1 MSMMFFKLLILDNMI
16 KVGKRICN
24 KLNKLIPCKTQE
36 DIDNLKSILEDIFEH
51 DDNDLYYNQI
61 YWDREL
67 YIDCGCNFDNCKKML
82 IYSDKL
88 MFEPSEDPKYHP
100 GIDICGMKNIH
111 LYQKIFKNKQT
122 F

>member
-1 MSMMFFKLLILDNMI
+1 MMFFKLLILDNMI

-36 DIDNLKSILEDIFEH
+36 DIDNLTSMLEDIFAH
-51 DDNDLYYNQI
+51 DDNDLYYNEL

-67 YIDCGCNFDNCKKML
+67 YIDCGCNIDNCNKML
-82 IYSDKL
+82 IYSDNL

-100 GIDICGMKNIH
+100 GIRVTYKPI
-111 LYQKIFKNKQT
+111 KQPST
-122 F
+122 LNA